1 MNVLRV
7 FFLQRLLLLVF
18 LIVGACTFVLLLTSC
33 GQQKI
38 PLIEEHCGTCH
49 SATIV
54 YQTRRTES
62 GWRQVMHGMKI
73 RGMEITRDEEEQVY
87 AILFR
92 EFLLK

>member
-1 MNVLRV
+1 MNLRV
-7 FFLQRLLLLVF
+7 SPPLQRIFLIFFLV
-18 LIVGACTFVLLLTSC
+18 IVVCTTVLLLNSC
-33 GQQKI
+33 DQNKI
-38 PLIEEHCGTCH
+38 PLIEQHCGTCH

-54 YQTRRTES
+54 YQTRRTEE

-73 RGMEITRDEEEQVY
+73 RGMVITEEEEEQVY